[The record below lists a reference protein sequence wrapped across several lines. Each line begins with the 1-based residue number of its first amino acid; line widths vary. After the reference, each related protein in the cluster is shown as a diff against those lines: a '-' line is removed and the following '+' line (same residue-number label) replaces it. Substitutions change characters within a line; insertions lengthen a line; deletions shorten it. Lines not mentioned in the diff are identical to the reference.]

1 MSSLRMVTSNLLTL
15 KSLPSKDTCSSL
27 ISSSDESISLS
38 FMLLMISRASLPMA
52 KLSDVSFSHGHYV
65 PEDSELVSGLLK
77 VYRERTGDMSAPKRI
92 GGGTYARHFDTA
104 VAFGIEREY
113 RENRLHMVDEA
124 LNMDDF
130 IEDVKIMADAIVEL
144 ACVK

>member
-1 MSSLRMVTSNLLTL
+1 MRQNRRSARFDSRDALCATRETTQDVVETAFSALGWSSTGDFH
-15 KSLPSKDTCSSL
+15 P
-27 ISSSDESISLS
+27 
-38 FMLLMISRASLPMA
+38 
-52 KLSDVSFSHGHYV
+52 GHYV

-124 LNMDDF
+124 LNMEDF